1 MEPFEFIGKN
11 AEEAIQ
17 KAAEHFNLPLNRLKV
32 EVVTAGSNG
41 LLGFLGAKKAK
52 VLVTPMTG
60 NAQDDAAEVVR
71 EMMNGQ
77 AGRAPARRK
86 RAASGPDLEND
97 TEPQP
102 AGQDQDGQAKRPEE
116 SPEVVRSAVEVLTRL
131 LAPLD
136 GQAKVQARSGPQGIF
151 LEITGGE
158 AGMIIGRRGQTLES
172 LQYLTN
178 RIVSHQHGRP
188 LRIHVDAGGYHRRR
202 RESLEE
208 LAKRMADKARSS
220 GRAVA
225 VGPFTALERRVIH
238 LTLRH
243 EDGVTTVSRGRG
255 EMKKVLIAPR
265 R

>member
-1 MEPFEFIGKN
+1 MEPVEFIGKN
-11 AEEAIQ
+11 TEEAIR

-32 EVVTAGSNG
+32 EVLTAGSDG

-71 EMMNGQ
+71 EMMDG
-77 AGRAPARRK
+77 
-86 RAASGPDLEND
+86 
-97 TEPQP
+97 P
-102 AGQDQDGQAKRPEE
+102 AGKEPGRRAQAQPGYEPGIRSEERPAAQDQAGQAKRPEE

-131 LAPLD
+131 LVPLD

-158 AGMIIGRRGQTLES
+158 VGMIIGRRGQTLES

-188 LRIHVDAGGYHRRR
+188 LRIHVDAGGYHRRQ
-202 RESLEE
+202 RENLEN
-208 LAKRMADKARSS
+208 LARRMAEKARSS
-220 GRAVA
+220 NRPVA

-243 EDGVTTVSRGRG
+243 EVGIATVSRGRG
-255 EMKKVLIAPR
+255 ELKKVLITPR
-265 R
+265 H